1 MSKEEVIRYLL
12 GKVKELENKLK
23 DLDSQISKLTKE
35 REMLARAFDSYR
47 YTLEN
52 ESQEGAP
59 LHRETPE
66 TKIAPHKFADLPVHR
81 AAEIVLKDTA
91 RGMTTREIAEEISKR
106 GKRMH
111 GPNVTTIIYSSLKR
125 FPDLFKKD
133 GHAWT
138 LIIREEET
146 KAA

>member
-1 MSKEEVIRYLL
+1 MSKEEVIKYLL

-35 REMLARAFDSYR
+35 REMVARAFDSYR

-59 LHRETPE
+59 LTPE

-125 FPDLFKKD
+125 FPDLFKKE
-133 GHAWT
+133 GHVWT